1 MRTSIATM
9 IVAVLF
15 MFTGLSVPAYSEGPE
30 GNQKDRKEWKERM
43 ESKMQGLFKELKLT
57 EAQKKQ
63 LDENRAK
70 NREVMETLRK
80 SMHEMK
86 EQMRQELQ
94 KETLDMGA
102 INQLQ
107 AQIKGTQAKMTDN
120 RLQGIIEVHNILT
133 PEQFKKFSEHMEKQ
147 KDHSRNKM
155 KGHHKGSQDGPQGG
169 PGEHP
174 HDGPPDQM

>member
-1 MRTSIATM
+1 MHIATM

-15 MFTGLSVPAYSEGPE
+15 MFTGLSVPAYSEGTE

-43 ESKMQGLFKELKLT
+43 ESKRQGLFKELNLT
-57 EAQKKQ
+57 DVQKKQ

-80 SMHEMK
+80 SMQESK

-94 KETLDMGA
+94 KETLDMGK
-102 INQLQ
+102 IYQLQ
-107 AQIKGTQAKMTDN
+107 GQIKEAQAKITDN
-120 RLQGIIEVHNILT
+120 RLQGILEVHNILT

-147 KDHSRNKM
+147 KDRFRQKRSEHRE
-155 KGHHKGSQDGPQGG
+155 GPADGSQGG
-169 PGEHP
+169 PGENP